1 VSTDDGAARGAAVPL
16 GLRRYV
22 AGWAL
27 LGVVALAVLL
37 VSAWPLPWPPTT
49 LGWWV
54 PWLLLVA
61 AATLYLVKV
70 DFDLE
75 ADRAE
80 AQSLDELILAASL
93 LLLAGP
99 WPWFVVVVGTL
110 VDEVVSR
117 RDLLKTAF
125 NLGVRSA
132 SVGVAVLLHRSLV
145 PADPFGVGG
154 LVAMALALC
163 AFFLVNWL
171 AMSGLKLQLGVYT
184 DVRQAIR
191 ERMGFQFVST
201 VTVGAIGVVT
211 AYLLQEAPLLAPL
224 FVAPFVLVRER
235 SLRRQGEERE
245 RRVAH
250 RRLEATVAGASDGI
264 LLLTAAGT
272 VAVWNAAL
280 ERLSGVPAEEAL
292 GQPIGQLL
300 RLHLVADV
308 PAGTDVTHELVR
320 PDGARRTVAVQR
332 SPVELAGGDE
342 GTVVLVRDVS
352 AEAELALLRE
362 DLISRISHELRTP
375 LTSIVGLLATVTD
388 NWDRLD
394 DVRRQQLLTRA
405 KEASRRLSRL
415 VDGLLTRGRLDR
427 LGSDP
432 LAEVVH
438 LDEVVEQLLA
448 ERQGMA
454 GTVAHQRSGARVVAD
469 PDHVAQILV
478 VLLDNASTYGRAPF
492 HIATSN
498 GGAVGRLEVRDHGPG
513 VPADFTPRLF
523 DPFAQASTG
532 LRRTARGLGLGL
544 SIASELAQAN
554 GGALHYRDASPV
566 GASFVLELPCAV
578 VPADR

>member
-1 VSTDDGAARGAAVPL
+1 VSIDDGADRGAAVPA

-22 AGWAL
+22 SGWAV
-27 LGVVALAVLL
+27 LGTVALAALL
-37 VSAWPLPWPPTT
+37 ASSWPLAWPPTT

-54 PWLLLVA
+54 PWLLLVT
-61 AATLYLVKV
+61 AATLYLVKI
-70 DFDLE
+70 DFDLA

-93 LLLAGP
+93 LLLAPP
-99 WPWFVVVVGTL
+99 WPWLVVVLGTL

-117 RDLLKTAF
+117 RDLLKVAF

-132 SVGVAVLLHRSLV
+132 SVGVAVLIHRALA
-145 PADPFGVGG
+145 PADPFGAVG

-184 DVRQAIR
+184 DVRQAVR
-191 ERMGFQFVST
+191 ERLGFQFVST

-264 LLLTAAGT
+264 LLLTATGT

-280 ERLSGVPAEEAL
+280 ERLSGLPAGEAL
-292 GQPIGQLL
+292 GQPIGELL
-300 RLHLVADV
+300 RLHPVTDV
-308 PAGTDVTHELVR
+308 PAGTEVTHELER
-320 PDGARRTVAVQR
+320 PDGTRRTVAVQR
-332 SPVELAGGDE
+332 SAVELAAGEE

-352 AEAELALLRE
+352 AEAEIALLRE

-388 NWDRLD
+388 NWDRLEED
-394 DVRRQQLLTRA
+394 RRRQLLARA
-405 KEASRRLSRL
+405 KEAGSRLTRL
-415 VDGLLTRGRLDR
+415 VDGLLARGRLDR

-432 LAEVVH
+432 VTEVVA
-438 LDEVVEQLLA
+438 LDEVIEQLLD
-448 ERQGMA
+448 ERQGLE
-454 GTVAHQRSGARVVAD
+454 GTVQHHRSGARVVAD

-478 VLLDNASTYGRAPF
+478 VLLDNASTYGEAPF
-492 HIATSN
+492 VIATSN

-544 SIASELAQAN
+544 SIASELARAN
-554 GGALHYRDASPV
+554 GGALHYRDAPV
-566 GASFVLELPCAV
+566 GASFVLELPCHAGSSHR
-578 VPADR
+578 P